1 MDKSQTS
8 QTNLSPP
15 TDRIVVL
22 GAGGHAKVVI
32 STIVAAGGAI
42 AGIYDDDEG
51 KRGRSILGHTVNAS
65 PSECRGDAVIA
76 IGDNAQRERVARAM
90 TYQWRTVV
98 HPSAHVDPSAIL
110 GAGVVIFAGAIIQPD
125 VVLGDHV
132 IVNSGATIDHD
143 CSVGDFAHI
152 APGVH
157 LAGGVQVGRGA
168 FFGIGSVVL
177 PGLKIGAWATVGAGA
192 VVIRDL
198 PERAV
203 AYGVPAK
210 QKNL

>member
-1 MDKSQTS
+1 MDKSQTPRIY
-8 QTNLSPP
+8 LLPP
-15 TDRIVVL
+15 SDGIVVL

-42 AGIYDDDEG
+42 AGIYDDDEVKFG
-51 KRGRSILGHTVNAS
+51 WSILGHTVSAW
-65 PSECRGDAVIA
+65 PSECCGDAVIA
-76 IGDNAQRERVARAM
+76 IGDNAQRERVASLLA
-90 TYQWRTVV
+90 YQWRTVV

-110 GAGVVIFAGAIIQPD
+110 GAGVVIFAGAIIQAD

-132 IVNSGATIDHD
+132 IVNTGATIDHD
-143 CSVGDFAHI
+143 CSVGDFAHF

-177 PGLKIGAWATVGAGA
+177 PALKIGAWATVGAGA
-192 VVIRDL
+192 VVLHDL

-210 QKNL
+210 QKSL